1 MINRRNLMCAI
12 SASALTAGMASGA
25 VAQEAWPAEP
35 IQIVVPW
42 SAGGATDAVM
52 RIIATEASN
61 ALEVPISVVNQ
72 TGARGTVGT
81 NAVIQAP
88 HDGYTW
94 ASGGVQDL
102 GTYQVQGLLDTAIED
117 WELFLVVRNAPVLSV
132 TADSPFET
140 PQDVAAYMN
149 DNPGDLTVGTSG
161 IPSTAYSA
169 MQAFQELVGG
179 EFRAVAY
186 DGDAPTMVA
195 LVSGEVMASTQSGPG
210 QAAMIKGERVKPL
223 AVLADVPLEI
233 EGADPIPPITDFYPE
248 FSAPGVTILAGIF
261 VPADAPQVVL
271 ERMAELWDN
280 EIANSERLQQYAA
293 ENGSIFKPVHGE
305 EAMKLAQAAVAETA
319 WRMFDDGTTT
329 VSPDEIGIERP

>member
-329 VSPDEIGIERP
+329 VSPLSLIHI